1 MEHFNVIFEPD
12 GRQVSIHSGATIF
25 EAAGRVGIIL
35 NSLCGGKGICGKCAV
50 SVGSEKK
57 QVLACQYHIHSD
69 LVVTIL
75 DSSRFYSSEKI
86 LSEGV
91 SSKTAS
97 FPDVYEKYSS
107 IDSAENI
114 FGVAIDIG
122 TTTIVAKLFSLKSG
136 QHLTT
141 ATALNP
147 QSRFGADCISRISF
161 AQTDEDL
168 AKLHT
173 LIINC
178 INELLIE
185 LCSRAEID
193 IQQIYEICAV
203 GNTTMNHIFLNLPIA
218 GLGCAPYKPFSV
230 AAKNTP
236 AVSLGL
242 AVNSAANVYTPE
254 NIAGFVGSDTLAA
267 AVAVEMDLSSGKN
280 LLIDI
285 GTNGEIVLGVDGKI
299 YAASCAAG
307 PAFEGAGITFGS
319 AAVEGAIEAVVAD
332 GDVLTIDVIGGGEA
346 KSICGSG
353 LIDAVAVLLDL
364 GVIDSTGRFVE
375 GDLLRDKLPEAIF
388 ARITQYN
395 GQPAFVLAE
404 QRATLVRRSFSKGG
418 SNEQLLLTQKDIRQ
432 VQLAKGAV
440 AAGVEILLSKAG
452 LDSSDLERV
461 FLAGAFGSYIRK
473 ESALR
478 LGLLPAVDKCRIIF
492 TGNAACSGAEVLLL
506 SRSLRDR
513 ASRLAQR
520 VEYIDIA
527 AEQNFQDI
535 FTDCMKF

>member
-203 GNTTMNHIFLNLPIA
+203 GNTTMNHIFLKLPIT
-218 GLGCAPYKPFSV
+218 GLGCSPYKPFSV

-236 AVSLGL
+236 AVALGL

-267 AVAVEMDLSSGKN
+267 AIAVDMDLSLGKE
-280 LLIDI
+280 LLLDI

-319 AAVEGAIEAVVAD
+319 AAVEGTLEAVVAD

-364 GVIDSTGRFVE
+364 GVIDSTGRFADSGKLSPAISSRIVE
-375 GDLLRDKLPEAIF
+375 HNDA
-388 ARITQYN
+388 
-395 GQPAFVLAE
+395 PAF
-404 QRATLVRRSFSKGG
+404 SFSPQTCAGG
-418 SNEQLLLTQKDIRQ
+418 LLESNVNGRNVVLTQKDIRM

-440 AAGVEILLSKAG
+440 AAGVKILLSKAG
-452 LDSSDLERV
+452 LSGSDLERV

-492 TGNAACSGAEVLLL
+492 TGNAACSGAEVLLV
-506 SRSLRDR
+506 SRKLRAR

-535 FTDCMKF
+535 FTDSMKF

>member
-35 NSLCGGKGICGKCAV
+35 NTLCGGKGICGKCAV
-50 SVGSEKK
+50 SIGSEKRK
-57 QVLACQYHIHSD
+57 VLACQYHINSD
-69 LVVTIL
+69 LTVTVP
-75 DSSRFYSSEKI
+75 DSSRFYISGKI

-91 SSKTAS
+91 SSKTAIV
-97 FPDVYEKYSS
+97 PDVYEKYSA
-107 IDSAENI
+107 IDLAGNI

-147 QSRFGADCISRISF
+147 QRQFGADCISRISF

-168 AKLHT
+168 ATLHT
-173 LIINC
+173 SIINC
-178 INELLIE
+178 INELLAE
-185 LCSRAEID
+185 LCSGAEID

-203 GNTTMNHIFLNLPIA
+203 GNTTMNHIFLKLPIA
-218 GLGCAPYKPFSV
+218 GLGCSPYKPFSV

-236 AVSLGL
+236 AAALGL

-267 AVAVEMDLSSGKN
+267 AIAVDMDLSSGKN
-280 LLIDI
+280 LLLDI

-319 AAVEGAIEAVVAD
+319 AAVEGALEAVVAD
-332 GDVLTIDVIGGGEA
+332 GDEITIDVIGGGEA

-353 LIDAVAVLLDL
+353 LLDAVAVLLDL
-364 GVIDSTGRFVE
+364 AVIDSSGRFVNP
-375 GDLLRDKLPEAIF
+375 DKLLPAIRS
-388 ARITQYN
+388 RIVERDDA
-395 GQPAFVLAE
+395 PAFVF
-404 QRATLVRRSFSKGG
+404 TDDV
-418 SNEQLLLTQKDIRQ
+418 LLTQKDIRM

-440 AAGVEILLSKAG
+440 AAGVKILLGKVG
-452 LDSSDLERV
+452 IDESDLERV

-478 LGLLPAVDKCRIIF
+478 LRLLPAVDKCRIIF
-492 TGNAACSGAEVLLL
+492 TGNAACSGAELLL
-506 SRSLRDR
+506 ISELIRVR